1 MNKSDLRSLIDQI
14 FVRKAQQSEIAGYF
28 QALQTA
34 GRKEEANQKYQELIL
49 EDREL
54 LIAKNKLIGMIV
66 KL

>member
-1 MNKSDLRSLIDQI
+1 MNKSDLMSLIDQI
-14 FVRKAQQSEIAGYF
+14 FVHKAKQSEIAGYF

-34 GRKEEANQKYQELIL
+34 GLKEEANQKYQELIL

-54 LIAKNKLIGMIV
+54 LLAKNKLIGLIV

>member
-1 MNKSDLRSLIDQI
+1 MNKSDLMSLIDQI
-14 FVRKAQQSEIAGYF
+14 FVHKAQQSEIAGYF
-28 QALQTA
+28 QVSQIA

>member
-1 MNKSDLRSLIDQI
+1 MSLIDQI
-14 FVRKAQQSEIAGYF
+14 FVHKAQQSEIAGYF
-28 QALQTA
+28 QAF
-34 GRKEEANQKYQELIL
+34 RKEGRTDDANQKYQELMI

>member
-1 MNKSDLRSLIDQI
+1 MNKSDLMSLIDQI
-14 FVRKAQQSEIAGYF
+14 FVHKAQQSEIAGYF
-28 QALQTA
+28 QTFQAA
-34 GRKEEANQKYQELIL
+34 GLKEEANQKYQELIL